1 MSTAGAGSMNRM
13 RSCAHRHIY
22 PVKVNAGVSSVP
34 AGHVPRLVIGVTLFT
49 LDEPKV
55 MERRIGWKQ

>member
-1 MSTAGAGSMNRM
+1 
-13 RSCAHRHIY
+13 
-22 PVKVNAGVSSVP
+22 VKVNAGVSSVP

-55 MERRIGWKQ
+55 MERRIGWKQWSDPPLVQSVSDTH